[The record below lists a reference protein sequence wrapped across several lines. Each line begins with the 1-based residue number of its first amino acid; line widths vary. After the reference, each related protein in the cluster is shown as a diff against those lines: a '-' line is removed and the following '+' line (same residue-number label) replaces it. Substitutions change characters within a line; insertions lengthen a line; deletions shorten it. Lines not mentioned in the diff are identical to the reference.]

1 MYMLNNITHIKEVY
15 PWWRERV
22 ILNIH
27 IYKYMLCFELL
38 GCKERSSHR
47 PRSNASV
54 LLGKHVVRHAR
65 GRRNEENIR
74 LAYINLHF
82 DWITSFTSPRTN
94 KISAIYEKCPPP
106 QQFDDSTVWRER
118 KYQFTSKSYILFVM
132 RLFTWFAGVDMDN
145 DVITCPVP
153 YGGMLLFNNLT
164 PHRRFEQI

>member
-1 MYMLNNITHIKEVY
+1 MYMLNNITHIKNVY

-106 QQFDDSTVWRER
+106 AIWWFHSMTWTEISIHFQELYFVCYAFVYMICRSGHGQWRNHMSST
-118 KYQFTSKSYILFVM
+118 L
-132 RLFTWFAGVDMDN
+132 
-145 DVITCPVP
+145 
-153 YGGMLLFNNLT
+153 
-164 PHRRFEQI
+164 RRNAAV